1 MVDLNGFANLKTI
14 NIGKNVCDINP
25 LFIRMYFGKTINIS
39 NDNPYYV
46 IENNILYKKENGKV
60 IKFNKSYRNN

>member
-1 MVDLNGFANLKTI
+1 
-14 NIGKNVCDINP
+14 
-25 LFIRMYFGKTINIS
+25 MYLGKTINIS

-60 IKFNKSYRNN
+60 VSLIRAIGTISGTAEIRNDITKIGDYAFYAQR